1 MLTPLLHLVTRL
13 KMCGSIPLLS
23 QYAFVTCTYVLHA
36 VRPMGGMEIQLH
48 SLLTWAGS
56 VIPAALPLKN
66 SPIWGW
72 VGLGGVWAFR
82 KSDQHFVPLT
92 NQSKY
97 IYIQQQHK
105 HFSTTAVSGTRL
117 SSRVENQTGAVTLTL
132 TAGSHTSASCNIH
145 ALLHG
150 LVSRLVS
157 ITIYQCQLPCINFCY
172 GLLSIKIANHQ
183 LFSTLSVIHS
193 R

>member
-1 MLTPLLHLVTRL
+1 ME
-13 KMCGSIPLLS
+13 
-23 QYAFVTCTYVLHA
+23 ANVLHA
-36 VRPMGGMEIQLH
+36 VRPMGGDGDTTPLTLNLSRQCH
-48 SLLTWAGS
+48 SSGS
-56 VIPAALPLKN
+56 TAKEQSNMRLGGPR
-66 SPIWGW
+66 W
-72 VGLGGVWAFR
+72 GLGLQEERPAFCASH
-82 KSDQHFVPLT
+82 KSIKVYICMYIYMYV
-92 NQSKY
+92 Y
-97 IYIQQQHK
+97 IYIYIYIYTYNSNTK
-105 HFSTTAVSGTRL
+105 HFSTTAVSGTGL
-117 SSRVENQTGAVTLTL
+117 SSRVENQTGASTLTL

-157 ITIYQCQLPCINFCY
+157 ITICQCQLPCINFCY